1 MCRLEKVQWRPT
13 KMIKI
18 PEHLSCEG
26 RLRKL
31 KLFCLEK
38 RRLRVDL
45 INVYKYLMEGVKK
58 MEPGS
63 FQWHPVTGPEARGTN
78 WNTGGSIW
86 EWRKNFSHSECDRAQ
101 VKVVHTGCGVSLLG
115 YTSKNCLEIVLGNLL
130 YVALTDKGIW
140 ARWPS

>member
-1 MCRLEKVQWRPT
+1 
-13 KMIKI
+13 MIKI

-78 WNTGGSIW
+78 
-86 EWRKNFSHSECDRAQ
+86 
-101 VKVVHTGCGVSLLG
+101 
-115 YTSKNCLEIVLGNLL
+115 
-130 YVALTDKGIW
+130 
-140 ARWPS
+140 